1 MGLHGKDKHPRDI
14 RRREKKVSQNKK
26 KKLKESY
33 KGDKKDNYKKRKI
46 ENVEC
51 DICYEK
57 CENSSD
63 NTIVCGKSL
72 HFICAD
78 CKFRCIQENHNKC
91 PLCRSH
97 PLPRPTARDYLLP
110 IYKNF
115 KKPISIYQDDPSR
128 MSMKQRRNEHRK
140 TYYLAPFHCNTNR
153 IVSQRKRWTYRT
165 VDHNLT
171 LEGWI
176 SESRALH
183 YNGVDYNEII
193 YEDDAS
199 STASTLTLVDWQ
211 DDEVDSQADDLS
223 EYMDMVI
230 SSHE

>member
-115 KKPISIYQDDPSR
+115 KKPVSIYQDDPSR

-140 TYYLAPFHCNTNR
+140 TYYLAPFHRNTNR
-153 IVSQRKRWTYRT
+153 IISQRKGWTTRSPSSS
-165 VDHNLT
+165 DR
-171 LEGWI
+171 WI
-176 SESRALH
+176 SDERVMY
-183 YNGVDYNEII
+183 YNGHDYGD
-193 YEDDAS
+193 YSDTS
-199 STASTLTLVDWQ
+199 SDASTLSLVDWQ
-211 DDEVDSQADDLS
+211 DDEVDSLADGLS
-223 EYMDMVI
+223 EYMDMVV
-230 SSHE
+230 SAYD